1 MHRLRSPWHPLQA
14 VWEDASVSRAL
25 ITLLGLLLIV
35 SQAEAAGGHS
45 MLVQTRVPPMSVR
58 LVQTPRALPAEEIWI
73 KAFVNGA
80 RLQERVTGRASEEFS
95 GQGVI
100 VSVRMPSR
108 APALVRIA
116 SVRRTGARVRV
127 TFWWK
132 A

>member
-1 MHRLRSPWHPLQA
+1 MHRLRPPWHPLQ
-14 VWEDASVSRAL
+14 VVREDALVSRAL
-25 ITLLGLLLIV
+25 IMLLGLLLV
-35 SQAEAAGGHS
+35 SQGGAAGGHS
-45 MLVQTRVPPMSVR
+45 TLVQTRVPPMSVR

-80 RLQERVTGRASEEFS
+80 RLQERVTGRTSEEFS